1 MKGRP
6 RSFSQEDV
14 LEKAMTVFWRHGYEG
29 ASLGRLQAATG
40 LTPPSI
46 YNAFGSKEGLYEACL
61 DHYAGSVGT
70 RHTATLT
77 RPASRDGVGAFLHAA
92 AREYTRP
99 GRPAGCMISTAS
111 LNLSPELTSIGDAT
125 TSRRLTTLALLTDY
139 LTEAGAASP
148 ATLARFFGAVI
159 QGMSVQACDGA
170 SEEDL
175 AAVAEVALAAWR

>member
-6 RSFSQEDV
+6 RSFATEDV
-14 LEKAMTVFWRHGYEG
+14 LEKAMIVFWRHGYEG

-61 DHYAGSVGT
+61 DHYAGSVGAQ
-70 RHTATLT
+70 HVATLS
-77 RPASRDGVGAFLHAA
+77 RPASRAGVRAFLLAA
-92 AREYTRP
+92 AREFTRDGMP
-99 GRPAGCMISTAS
+99 SGCMISTAC
-111 LNLSPELTSIGDAT
+111 LNLAPELTSVGEAT
-125 TSRRLTTLALLTDY
+125 AARRSATLTLLEEY

-159 QGMSVQACDGA
+159 QGMSVQARDGA
-170 SEEDL
+170 SEEELVAL
-175 AAVAEVALAAWR
+175 ADVALAAWR

>member
-6 RSFSQEDV
+6 RSFATEDV
-14 LEKAMTVFWRHGYEG
+14 LEKAMLVFWRHGYEG

-61 DHYAGSVGT
+61 DHYADTVGA
-70 RHTATLT
+70 RNMAALS
-77 RPASRDGVGAFLHAA
+77 RPASQAGVRAFLLAA
-92 AREYTRP
+92 AREFTRAGMP
-99 GRPAGCMISTAS
+99 SGCMISTAC
-111 LNLSPELTSIGDAT
+111 LNLSPELTSVGEAT
-125 TSRRLTTLALLTDY
+125 ASRRSATLALLTEY

-159 QGMSVQACDGA
+159 QGMSVQARDGA
-170 SEEDL
+170 SEEEL
-175 AAVAEVALAAWR
+175 AALADVALAAWR

>member
-1 MKGRP
+1 M
-6 RSFSQEDV
+6 
-14 LEKAMTVFWRHGYEG
+14 LVFWRHGYEG

-70 RHTATLT
+70 RHVATLT
-77 RPASRDGVGAFLHAA
+77 RPASREGVRAFLMAA
-92 AREYTRP
+92 AREYTRE
-99 GRPAGCMISTAS
+99 GRPPGCMISTAA
-111 LNLSPELTSIGDAT
+111 LNLSPELSSVGEAT
-125 TSRRLTTLALLTDY
+125 AARRSATMALLESY
-139 LTEAGAASP
+139 VREAGAPDP

-170 SEEDL
+170 SEAEL
-175 AAVAEVALAAWR
+175 AALVDVALAAWR